1 MYRIELIWN
10 REFHWVSYGKSSKT
24 LKEANESAISI
35 RDSGDGARVKKVR
48 IIEIES
54 DKVVWNG

>member
-10 REFHWVSYGKSSKT
+10 REFHWYSFGKLHDTIESAIK
-24 LKEANESAISI
+24 SAISI
-35 RDSGDGARVKKVR
+35 RDSGDGMRVKKVR
-48 IIEIES
+48 VLDEN

>member
-1 MYRIELIWN
+1 MKYILQLVWN
-10 REFHWVSYGKSSKT
+10 REFNWTDYGEFDDLEDAKKR
-24 LKEANESAISI
+24 LISI

-48 IIEIES
+48 IVDNDT